1 MTASNVELLP
11 LPEDVRAWLSSMRK
25 VNNDGSAE
33 HVELWFQSYARANV
47 EASTKYY
54 RDMLCQSQDD
64 VMKLSAETEALR
76 AEVEKAKR
84 SVEHT
89 HQWYA
94 VRLEKIKEVAKR
106 VGLWSEVAAI
116 IANGSSSIYDPPTY
130 AQQLNIAKH
139 ETKASEARADRLAEA
154 LRGLK
159 DLMLE
164 RVKWEPCDC
173 GCPQQ
178 RTPDGP
184 HSVTWLRAAQK
195 VEIAISKAE
204 DRG

>member
-1 MTASNVELLP
+1 MTADVELLP
-11 LPEDVRAWLSSMRK
+11 LPEDVRAWLSSVRK
-25 VNNDGSAE
+25 VNNNGSAE

-76 AEVEKAKR
+76 AEVADLRRKWSDAESNLAACD
-84 SVEHT
+84 SD
-89 HQWYA
+89 
-94 VRLEKIKEVAKR
+94 
-106 VGLWSEVAAI
+106 LWVF
-116 IANGSSSIYDPPTY
+116 
-130 AQQLNIAKH
+130 QQ
-139 ETKASEARADRLAEA
+139 RAERLAEA

-184 HSVTWLRAAQK
+184 HSVTWLRAAQQ
-195 VEIAISKAE
+195 VEVAISKAE
-204 DRG
+204 EKGDV